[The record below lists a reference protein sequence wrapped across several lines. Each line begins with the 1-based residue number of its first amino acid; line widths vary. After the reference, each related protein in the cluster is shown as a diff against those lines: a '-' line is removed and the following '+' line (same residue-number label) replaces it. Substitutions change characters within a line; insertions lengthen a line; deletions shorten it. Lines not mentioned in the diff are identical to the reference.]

1 MKLKIKIS
9 ILFLFVFNFIYTQE
23 KKIIEIIQA
32 GSFDRNE
39 KTNPGANILKKNDKI
54 RVHLLHDGMN
64 IYSDYAL
71 FFKKNNSFKAS
82 GNVILEQGDSIKL
95 FSNNLDYDGND
106 RKVIAKGNVDFYNND
121 TNLKTNL
128 LYHDRNAKEFFF
140 KEGGTIKDSVTTIKS
155 IEGKYFLEN
164 SKYNFKK
171 DVEINNPEYY
181 IQSNNLDYFTKTEHA
196 FFFGPTKI
204 IGSDYD
210 IYCEK
215 GFYDTKNK
223 RGYFTRKS
231 KINYNNRVIEG
242 DSLTFDDNSKFAS
255 ASKNII
261 LTDTLNKSIIKG
273 NYAEIFKAIDSAMI
287 TKRAMAIKLIEN
299 DSLFIKA
306 DTLFAI
312 GPSENRII
320 KGRYNVRIFKQ
331 NLSGKSDRIFI
342 DQKSGLTKLLRNEL
356 SNRQKQVMTNNEI
369 TKLNPILWNGD
380 SQMTGDEI
388 HITRNIKTND
398 LDSLKILNNAFIIEK
413 DTLGIEN
420 FNQMKGINL
429 FGKFKDNE
437 LKTIELVQNT
447 EMIYYLYDDDTNEL
461 IGIDKAICSSIIME
475 INNNTIKEIT
485 FITNPE
491 GEVYPEKDI
500 ELSFKILNGFNWR
513 INEKITKKE
522 EIFIK

>member
-1 MKLKIKIS
+1 MRRKIS
-9 ILFLFVFNFIYTQE
+9 ILLLIACNYIFSQE

-32 GSFDRNE
+32 GSFEKNE
-39 KTNPGANILKKNDKI
+39 KSNPGANILKKNDDT
-54 RVHLLHDGMN
+54 RVHLFHDGMN

-82 GNVILEQGDSIKL
+82 GNVVVNQGDSIKL
-95 FSNNLDYDGND
+95 YSKTLDYDGNN
-106 RKVIAKGNVDFYNND
+106 RKVIAKGNVDFYNNN

-140 KEGGTIKDSVTTIKS
+140 EEGGVIEDSLTIIKS
-155 IEGKYFLEN
+155 REGKYFLEN

-171 DVEINNPEYY
+171 DVIINNPNYF
-181 IQSNNLDYFTKTEHA
+181 IQSNSLDYFTKTEHA

-204 IGSDYD
+204 IGSDYE

-215 GFYDTKNK
+215 GFYDTKTK
-223 RGYFTRKS
+223 DGYFLRKS

-242 DSLTFDDNSKFAS
+242 DSLTFNDRAKFAS

-273 NYAEIFKAIDSAMI
+273 DYAEVFKALDSAMI
-287 TKRAMAIKLIEN
+287 TKKAVAIKLIQK

-312 GPSENRII
+312 GPNENRII
-320 KGRYNVRIFKQ
+320 KGRYNVRIFKE

-342 DQKSGLTKLLRNEL
+342 DENSGLTKLLRNEL
-356 SNRQKQVMTNNEI
+356 SKRQKQILTTSEI
-369 TKLNPILWNGD
+369 TKINPVLWNGN

-388 HITRNIKTND
+388 HITRNLKTND

-413 DTLGIEN
+413 DSLGLNN

-429 FGKFKDNE
+429 YGKFKNNE
-437 LKTIELVQNT
+437 LKIIELIQNT
-447 EMIYYLYDDDTNEL
+447 EMIYYLYDDNSNEL
-461 IGIDKAICSSIIME
+461 IGIDKAICSSIVMKID
-475 INNNTIKEIT
+475 NNTIKEII

-491 GEVYPEKDI
+491 GEVFPESEMEI
-500 ELSFKILNGFNWR
+500 NQKILNGFNWR
-513 INEKITKKE
+513 IIEKIKTKD